1 MQGATQTTSVIP
13 NANTPPDDGSTSP
26 EEDKIKESSFSESSS
41 EDDENEDP
49 EMAALLRENSASG
62 SSDDDDI
69 ANPTLKLSEIPTRQM
84 RKKGLLNRYDSPTSN
99 IAVLVLTCWMMR
111 IPVTCADFRKSAIHL
126 LNISNLATDVVAGSS
141 SCMNCRI
148 SILFHYFLLA

>member
-1 MQGATQTTSVIP
+1 MQGATQPTSVIP

-62 SSDDDDI
+62 SSDDDI

-84 RKKGLLNRYDSPTSN
+84 RKKGLLNRYDSPASN

-148 SILFHYFLLA
+148 SILFNYFLLA

>member
-62 SSDDDDI
+62 SSDDDI